1 MTPSISHNACNDDA
15 NIIIESINITV
26 IPKVTLVG
34 GYIRWQYMIVTKINR
49 MFRILVTKS

>member
-1 MTPSISHNACNDDA
+1 MTPSIRQNVCNDDV

-49 MFRILVTKS
+49 MFRILVTK